1 MSYCSNQAHIFT
13 KFRNLQFKADIAEF
27 GCQNPFFLSL
37 NYCVKV
43 LLQCACAS
51 AQWHTYGHAQKNYVC
66 FYSLVLFP
74 CVMFDL
80 DFRCVYL
87 PQDTIHSLTA
97 LCEVCNIIEW
107 FVSAPSSTASTDS
120 WIVYYL
126 KGFTYM
132 YYCMITEDLSNAA
145 ILLRPHL

>member
-1 MSYCSNQAHIFT
+1 MKLGVHLRSLWMSYCSNQAHIFT

-97 LCEVCNIIEW
+97 LCEVCRMIC
-107 FVSAPSSTASTDS
+107 FSS
-120 WIVYYL
+120 L
-126 KGFTYM
+126 KYSFYRQ
-132 YYCMITEDLSNAA
+132 LNS
-145 ILLRPHL
+145 ILLEGLYIHVLLYDNRGFK